1 MSVEYGRTIPRGNQ
15 GWFVEPQAQFVF
27 GHLGSNGYTTRRGL
41 QQEVAGE
48 RRAELVVLMNIELK
62 PKIRYNK

>member
-1 MSVEYGRTIPRGNQ
+1 M
-15 GWFVEPQAQFVF
+15 EPQAQFVF
-27 GHLGSNGYTTRRGL
+27 GHLGSNEYTTRRGL

-48 RRAELVVLMNIELK
+48 RRAERVVLMNIELK

>member
-1 MSVEYGRTIPRGNQ
+1 MSVEYGQTIPRGNK

-41 QQEVAGE
+41 QQEVAGK
-48 RRAELVVLMNIELK
+48 RRLNGSF
-62 PKIRYNK
+62 